1 MLRKILPLAMAGA
14 ASLMGLA
21 ASAQPQIQTPLGPT
35 PAPLSPNASTQTCK
49 FDSGPRAGQTVNYAR
64 APGAASV
71 PIGSRCA
78 DMQGSSGSAV
88 AQDTARAQSQ
98 GRYYFG
104 GGAPNAWGSS
114 GKLKQGYTQTC
125 SFKSGPATGTSK
137 DFSGTLGA
145 LPVSIGAP
153 CSDGANSGVG
163 VAPGK

>member
-14 ASLMGLA
+14 ASLTAFG
-21 ASAQPQIQTPLGPT
+21 ASAQMQSS
-35 PAPLSPNASTQTCK
+35 LSQTCK
-49 FDSGPRAGQTVNYAR
+49 FDSGPRAGQTVSYAGSR
-64 APGAASV
+64 GAASV

-88 AQDTARAQSQ
+88 AHETARAQSQ
-98 GRYYFG
+98 GRYYIG
-104 GGAPNAWGSS
+104 RGAPNAWGSS

-125 SFKSGPATGTSK
+125 SFKSGPAAGTAK

-145 LPVSIGAP
+145 VPVTIGAP
-153 CSDGANSGVG
+153 CSDGANRGVA